1 MPQNTD
7 GTLQACRGGNIL
19 SSARSTIHVG
29 PNKCLLRSLRGRKTY
44 PPPPPPPTP
53 FLWGTIGLPRVDSSA
68 LLMPDDPSDPD
79 PDPKGTHPKKTS
91 LSENYGFRDRITR
104 LGV

>member
-44 PPPPPPPTP
+44 PPPPPPP
-53 FLWGTIGLPRVDSSA
+53 
-68 LLMPDDPSDPD
+68 DPVPL
-79 PDPKGTHPKKTS
+79 G
-91 LSENYGFRDRITR
+91 NNRIAQGGFVGSFDAR
-104 LGV
+104 